1 MSYGADCTLLFPLS
15 LDTDCLH
22 LRSLYMANNWAFIIW
37 IGITGFLC
45 NAFGGKHQKLVNRKT
60 EVRTTWFW
68 AIAIFIPIALGAALR
83 TTAEG
88 DTGTYKLMF
97 DSCPSNLSEA
107 ISYVFGAE
115 RDGGYALWEVVFKS
129 IFGNNFQ
136 LFIGVNAFFCAA
148 LLVKTYRKFSSS
160 YAISMF
166 LFVAGFEYFQWM
178 YNGMRQFMAV
188 CIALNCM
195 EDIIKKRYKRI
206 IIPFIIA
213 ASLHMS
219 VLIIIPCLFFVQ
231 GQAFNKRMMLFI
243 AGVVFVGVILG
254 RTGQLNEIIAQ
265 LMQSTQ
271 YDSVLDEFY
280 MTMDSGTNALRVL
293 VYLVPTILGLIG
305 LRYIRQANDPV
316 INFCT
321 NMSVIS
327 AGIYIVSMF
336 TSAIMIGRLPIYFSI
351 YNYILLPWEIDNIFE
366 KHSAK
371 LVTGALVLCY
381 LVYNYY
387 QCVMVYGQSFNL
399 GFLSL
404 GF

>member
-1 MSYGADCTLLFPLS
+1 
-15 LDTDCLH
+15 
-22 LRSLYMANNWAFIIW
+22 MANNWAFIIW
-37 IGITGFLC
+37 IGITGLLC
-45 NAFGGKHQKLVNRKT
+45 NVFGGKRQELVNGQW

-68 AIAIFIPIALGAALR
+68 AIVFFIPVALGAAMR
-83 TTAEG
+83 SVIEG

-97 DSCPSNLSEA
+97 DLCPSSLSDA
-107 ISYVFGAE
+107 VSYAFGAE
-115 RDGGYALWEVVFKS
+115 RDCGYALWEVIFKS
-129 IFGNNFQ
+129 VFGNNFQ
-136 LFIGVNAFFCAA
+136 FFIGINALFCAV
-148 LLVKTYRKFSSS
+148 LFVKAYRKFSSS
-160 YAISMF
+160 YVISMF

-195 EDIIKKRYKRI
+195 EDMINRRYKRI
-206 IIPFIIA
+206 ILPFLIA

-231 GQAFNKRMMLFI
+231 GRAFNKRMLFM
-243 AGVVFVGVILG
+243 VGVIIVGAVLG
-254 RTGQLNEIIAQ
+254 RTGRLNEVISR

-280 MTMDSGTNALRVL
+280 MTMDSGTNGLRVL
-293 VYLVPTILGLIG
+293 VYMVPTVLGLIG
-305 LRYIRQANDPV
+305 MRYIRQADDPV
-316 INFCT
+316 INFCA
-321 NMSVIS
+321 NMSAVS

-351 YNYILLPWEIDNIFE
+351 YNYILLPWEIDHFFERRSAIF
-366 KHSAK
+366 
-371 LVTGALVLCY
+371 VTGVLVLCY

-399 GFLSL
+399 GFL

>member
-1 MSYGADCTLLFPLS
+1 
-15 LDTDCLH
+15 
-22 LRSLYMANNWAFIIW
+22 MANNWAFIIW
-37 IGITGFLC
+37 IALTGVLC
-45 NAFGGKHQKLVNRKT
+45 NAFGGKQRELVNGKT

-68 AIAIFIPIALGAALR
+68 AIVIFLPVAIGAALR

-97 DSCPSNLSEA
+97 DECPSALSA
-107 ISYVFGAE
+107 AFSYAFEAE
-115 RDGGYALWEVVFKS
+115 RDSGYILWEVIYKS
-129 IFGNNFQ
+129 IFGNDFQ
-136 LFIGVNAFFCAA
+136 LFIAINAFFCSV
-148 LLVKTYRKFSSS
+148 LLVKTYRKFSPS
-160 YAISMF
+160 YVVSIF

-188 CIALNCM
+188 CIALSCTAN
-195 EDIIKKRYKRI
+195 IANKRYHRI

-231 GQAFNKRMMLFI
+231 GKAFNKRMLLFVT
-243 AGVVFVGVILG
+243 AVILVG
-254 RTGQLNEIIAQ
+254 GILGKTGQLNELIAQ

-293 VYLVPTILGLIG
+293 VYAVPTILGLAG
-305 LRYIRQANDPV
+305 LKLMRRADDSI
-316 INFCT
+316 INFCM

-327 AGIYIVSMF
+327 VGIYVVSMF

-351 YNYILLPWEIDNIFE
+351 YNYILLPWEINHIFE
-366 KHSAK
+366 KRSAK
-371 LVTGALVLCY
+371 WVTGVLVLCY
-381 LVYNYY
+381 LIYNYY
-387 QCVMVYGQSFNL
+387 QYAMVYGQSFNL

-404 GF
+404 EI